1 MTRKPLEL
9 APAVARSFL
18 KDMRAFYAA
27 KNSIKKDE
35 IAARQ
40 AWLLNQHLKPR
51 ERRLSLLD
59 VREIFLQMRDHA

>member
-1 MTRKPLEL
+1 
-9 APAVARSFL
+9 
-18 KDMRAFYAA
+18 MRAFYAA